1 MTHSGADPF
10 RLDLAPPTIS
20 AVDLGIF
27 PSVAE
32 PLMTVTLLADT
43 MAVLEVVA
51 VAAGQDMDP
60 EAGFLKPKETR
71 EVTGSQLWML
81 LACGEMRPF
90 SETLTSSVL
99 AAKGHKYSQV
109 CDI

>member
-1 MTHSGADPF
+1 MAHSGADPF
-10 RLDLAPPTIS
+10 RPDLIPPTIS

-43 MAVLEVVA
+43 VAVLEVAA
-51 VAAGQDMDP
+51 VAMGPDMDP
-60 EAGFLKPKETR
+60 EEGFLKPKETR

-81 LACGEMRPF
+81 LAWGEMWPF
-90 SETLTSSVL
+90 SDTLTSSVL
-99 AAKGHKYSQV
+99 AAKGRQHK
-109 CDI
+109 